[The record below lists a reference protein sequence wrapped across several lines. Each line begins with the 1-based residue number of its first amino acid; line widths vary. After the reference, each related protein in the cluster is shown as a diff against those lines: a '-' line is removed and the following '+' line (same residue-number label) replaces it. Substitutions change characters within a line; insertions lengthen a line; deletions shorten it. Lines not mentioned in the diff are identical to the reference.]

1 MAHDGGFWII
11 SYGQKTILGISV
23 RYFLFIIFS
32 DFAENYELVAHEIV
46 ALDGIIITFIIL

>member
-1 MAHDGGFWII
+1 MMAGDGPHLMLK
-11 SYGQKTILGISV
+11 KTIMGNSV

-46 ALDGIIITFIIL
+46 ALDGRLNIFLDF